1 MDEGASLVLRP
12 SLIIIRPMRFID
24 ALKNAGDAF
33 MNTLNNKGS
42 QAEDDADQ
50 TLKNDQDQVEDKTT
64 EDTMNNPIDEGAE
77 KEESTSED
85 NEPPVD
91 SVVEDNPD
99 VSQMATAPVVKST
112 NKPDLD
118 KPEIRLKT
126 SASLGDNSY
135 VVGFS
140 IQGRSHIMMGTP
152 CQDYHAFEN
161 LGKGWFV
168 AITSDGAG
176 SAREA
181 ARGSKANCELA
192 TRLIKQLLAER
203 KWIEN
208 EYLPSEKEW
217 YIEIKNI
224 FEVIQAVITRSASSQ
239 VESYKEELDRKLKSL
254 IDLELKEED
263 PETRTKLQNKIE
275 TLKDSIKTP
284 LEARDFNAT
293 IILLLVSPKGMMAAH
308 IGDGRMGY
316 LSNDGKWKS
325 LMTPHKGDEA
335 SSTVFIPNN
344 WNRQLDVP
352 IFKMSDVFLPETRI
366 VEEYPKAF
374 VLMSDGCESF
384 SWTCKV
390 YDKEKNYYYDR
401 NEPFERFLTPLINA
415 IGEIKDKDKRIDEMI
430 EIINIGTVGGKKE
443 QDDRTMLLGVL

>member
-1 MDEGASLVLRP
+1 
-12 SLIIIRPMRFID
+12 MRIID
-24 ALKNAGDAF
+24 AFKNARKAF
-33 MNTLNNKGS
+33 METLNDNGLQTEDVNTTVSDKQDKVSDIDTDVNIQQIGSNDKG
-42 QAEDDADQ
+42 AGLDAD
-50 TLKNDQDQVEDKTT
+50 KH
-64 EDTMNNPIDEGAE
+64 I
-77 KEESTSED
+77 
-85 NEPPVD
+85 
-91 SVVEDNPD
+91 
-99 VSQMATAPVVKST
+99 
-112 NKPDLD
+112 LD

-126 SASLGDNSY
+126 SISLKGGGY
-135 VVGFS
+135 ITGFS
-140 IQGRSHIMMGTP
+140 IQGRSHILMNIP
-152 CQDYHAFEN
+152 CQDYHAFED
-161 LGKGWFV
+161 LGDGWFV

-192 TRLIKQLLAER
+192 VRMITQLLTER
-203 KWIEN
+203 KWKEKA
-208 EYLPSEKEW
+208 YLPTEKEW

-224 FEVIQAVITRSASSQ
+224 FEVMQAIITRSASSQ
-239 VESYKEELDRKLKSL
+239 VKSYKEEQENNLKLIVEQES
-254 IDLELKEED
+254 KEEN
-263 PETRTKLQNKIE
+263 PENKAKLQKEIAR
-275 TLKDSIKTP
+275 LKDSIQIP

-325 LMTPHKGDEA
+325 LMTPHKGEEA

-352 IFKMSDVFLPETRI
+352 IFKMSDVFLPETRV

-390 YDKEKNYYYDR
+390 YDKEKHYYYDR
-401 NEPFERFLTPLINA
+401 NEPFERFLNPLISA
-415 IGEIKDKDKRIDEMI
+415 IGEIKDKDKKIDEMI
-430 EIINIGTVGGKKE
+430 DIINIGTIGGKRE